1 LHLPTGNGF
10 DSKAQLGR
18 FLSQSGLASLP
29 RFPSNRPV
37 SYLTAILLGLIEGL
51 TEFLPVSSTGHLL
64 IAERWLPRQSDL
76 FNVVIQCG
84 AMLAVLAVF
93 WRRTLELLTDWR
105 RPETRSYLLKLA
117 TAFFLTALG
126 GIALKKLGFKLPK
139 DIGPVAWATFVGG
152 FLILGIER
160 LLHGK
165 PGAEQLS
172 WAVAFTAAG
181 AQVLA
186 AACPGAS
193 RSGATILFAMLAG
206 LGRERATE
214 FSFLLGLPT
223 MFAAGGLEMFQA
235 LNEAGSA
242 AVRWDLVLIGTLT
255 SAVTAFGVVK
265 WLLRFVQ
272 THTFVVFGWY
282 RIALGALLL
291 ALARTPAS

>member
-1 LHLPTGNGF
+1 MP
-10 DSKAQLGR
+10 
-18 FLSQSGLASLP
+18 
-29 RFPSNRPV
+29 
-37 SYLTAILLGLIEGL
+37 YLIAILLGIIEGL

-64 IAERWLPRQSDL
+64 IAERWLPRQTDL
-76 FNVVIQCG
+76 FNVVIQSG

-93 WRRTLELLTDWR
+93 WRRVLELLTDWR
-105 RPETRSYLLKLA
+105 RPETKDYLLKLA
-117 TAFFLTALG
+117 AAFFLTALG
-126 GIALKKLGFKLPK
+126 GLALERVGFKLPK
-139 DIGPVAWATFVGG
+139 EIAPVAWATLVGG

-160 LLHGK
+160 FLRDK

-172 WAVAFTAAG
+172 WTVALVAGG

-186 AACPGAS
+186 AACPGTS

-206 LGRERATE
+206 LGRPRATE

-223 MFAAGGLEMFQA
+223 MFAAGGLETFKA
-235 LNEAGSA
+235 LKAAGSA
-242 AVRWDLVLIGTLT
+242 EAHWDLVAVGLLA
-255 SAVTAFGVVK
+255 SAATAFIVVK

-291 ALARTPAS
+291 ALARTS

>member
-1 LHLPTGNGF
+1 M
-10 DSKAQLGR
+10 

-29 RFPSNRPV
+29 RFPSNRRV
-37 SYLTAILLGLIEGL
+37 SYLIAILLGVIEGL

-64 IAERWLPRQSDL
+64 IAERWLPRQTDL
-76 FNVVIQCG
+76 FNVVIQSG

-93 WRRTLELLTDWR
+93 WRRALELLTDWR
-105 RPETRSYLLKLA
+105 RPETRSYLIKLA
-117 TAFFLTALG
+117 AAFFLTGLG
-126 GIALKKLGFKLPK
+126 GVALKRFGFKLPK
-139 DIGPVAWATFVGG
+139 EIGPVAWATLVGG

-160 LLHGK
+160 FLRGK

-172 WAVAFTAAG
+172 WAVAFAAAG

-186 AACPGAS
+186 AAFPGAS

-223 MFAAGGLEMFQA
+223 MFAAGALETFQA
-235 LNEAGSA
+235 LHQAGPA
-242 AVRWDLVLIGTLT
+242 EVRWDLVLIGTLA
-255 SAVTAFGVVK
+255 SAVTAFAVVK

-291 ALARTPAS
+291 VLARAL

>member
-1 LHLPTGNGF
+1 V
-10 DSKAQLGR
+10 
-18 FLSQSGLASLP
+18 P
-29 RFPSNRPV
+29 RFTSKRPV
-37 SYLTAILLGLIEGL
+37 SYLTSILLGVIEGL

-93 WRRTLELLTDWR
+93 WRRALELLTDWR
-105 RPETRSYLLKLA
+105 RPESRDYLIKLA
-117 TAFFLTALG
+117 VAFFLTALG

-139 DIGPVAWATFVGG
+139 EIAPVAWATLVGG
-152 FLILGIER
+152 FLILGIEWFLR
-160 LLHGK
+160 GK

-172 WAVAFTAAG
+172 WTVAFAAAG

-186 AACPGAS
+186 AAFPGAS

-206 LGRERATE
+206 LGRQRATE

-223 MFAAGGLEMFQA
+223 MFAAGSLEMFQA
-235 LNEAGSA
+235 LNATGHEA
-242 AVRWDLVLIGTLT
+242 VHWDLLAVGTLA

-291 ALARTPAS
+291 LLPRTP

>member
-1 LHLPTGNGF
+1 METIPKLALA
-10 DSKAQLGR
+10 S
-18 FLSQSGLASLP
+18 FLCDSGLASLP
-29 RFPSNRPV
+29 QFPSNRPV
-37 SYLTAILLGLIEGL
+37 SYLTAILLGVIEGL

-64 IAERWLPRQSDL
+64 IAERWLPRQTDL
-76 FNVVIQCG
+76 FNVVIQTG

-93 WRRTLELLTDWR
+93 WRRVVELLTDWR
-105 RPETRSYLLKLA
+105 RPETRSYLIKLA
-117 TAFFLTALG
+117 AAFFLTALG
-126 GIALKKLGFKLPK
+126 GIALKRLGFKLPK
-139 DIGPVAWATFVGG
+139 EVGPVAWATLVGG

-160 LLHGK
+160 FLRGK
-165 PGAEQLS
+165 PGAEQPS
-172 WAVAFTAAG
+172 WAVAFVAAG

-193 RSGATILFAMLAG
+193 RAGATILFAMLAG

-223 MFAAGGLEMFQA
+223 MFAAGALETFQA
-235 LNEAGSA
+235 LNGAGAEEARWGLV
-242 AVRWDLVLIGTLT
+242 AVGTLA
-255 SAVTAFGVVK
+255 SAVTAFAVVK

-291 ALARTPAS
+291 ALARTN

>member
-1 LHLPTGNGF
+1 
-10 DSKAQLGR
+10 
-18 FLSQSGLASLP
+18 
-29 RFPSNRPV
+29 V
-37 SYLTAILLGLIEGL
+37 SYLTAILLGVVEGL

-76 FNVVIQCG
+76 FNVVIQSG

-126 GIALKKLGFKLPK
+126 GVALKKLGFKLPK
-139 DIGPVAWATFVGG
+139 EIGPVAWATFLGG

-160 LLHGK
+160 FLRGK
-165 PGAEQLS
+165 AGVEQLS
-172 WAVAFTAAG
+172 WAVVFAAAG

-186 AACPGAS
+186 AAFPGTS

-206 LGRERATE
+206 LGRVRATE

-223 MFAAGGLEMFQA
+223 MFAAGALETFQA
-235 LNEAGSA
+235 LHEAGASE
-242 AVRWDLVLIGTLT
+242 VRWGLVAVGTLA
-255 SAVTAFGVVK
+255 SAVTAFAVVK

-272 THTFVVFGWY
+272 THSFVVFGWY

-291 ALARTPAS
+291 ALARTH

>member
-1 LHLPTGNGF
+1 LPCFVTGP
-10 DSKAQLGR
+10 R
-18 FLSQSGLASLP
+18 ESGLASP
-29 RFPSNRPV
+29 SRFPSNRPV
-37 SYLTAILLGLIEGL
+37 SYFSAILLGVIEGL

-64 IAERWLPRQSDL
+64 IAEHWLPRQTQL
-76 FNVVIQCG
+76 FNVVIQSG

-93 WRRTLELLTDWR
+93 WRRALELLTHWR
-105 RPETRSYLLKLA
+105 RPEARDYLLKLA
-117 TAFFLTALG
+117 AAFLLTALG
-126 GIALKKLGFKLPK
+126 GVALKKFGFKLPK
-139 DIGPVAWATFVGG
+139 EIAPVAWATLIGG

-160 LLHGK
+160 FLRGK

-172 WAVAFTAAG
+172 WAVAVVAAG

-223 MFAAGGLEMFQA
+223 MFAAGGLETLQA
-235 LNEAGSA
+235 LNSAGTEEIHWDLIAVGTLASA
-242 AVRWDLVLIGTLT
+242 A
-255 SAVTAFGVVK
+255 TAFVVVK

-291 ALARTPAS
+291 ALPRTA